1 MSGFFIERRIFGMVK
16 AFYIRWSFFMVG
28 MMFLALGIALTIRG
42 NLLGIAPW
50 DVFHVGL
57 FMNFGLSIGMWSILS
72 GLLLVLGTSL
82 YSKRWPL
89 IGTWL
94 NMILVGLFT
103 DVFLWLLPAV
113 SHPAVQTVLFISGVG
128 VMGLGVGMYIASNV
142 GAGPRDSLML
152 ILMEKTGWTVKRV
165 RTLLEVVVAIFG
177 WLLGGP
183 IGVGTVIIA
192 LTLGYIVHY
201 TLILSQNWILKLTES
216 PK

>member
-1 MSGFFIERRIFGMVK
+1 
-16 AFYIRWSFFMVG
+16 MVG

-42 NLLGIAPW
+42 NILGIAPW

-103 DVFLWLLPAV
+103 DVFLWLLPVV
-113 SHPAVQTVLFISGVG
+113 SHPTVQIVLFISGVG

-201 TLILSQNWILKLTES
+201 TLILSQNWILKLTEL

>member
-1 MSGFFIERRIFGMVK
+1 
-16 AFYIRWSFFMVG
+16 MVG

-57 FMNFGLSIGMWSILS
+57 FINFGLSIGMWSILS

-113 SHPAVQTVLFISGVG
+113 SHPTVQTVLFISGVG

-201 TLILSQNWILKLTES
+201 TLILSQNWILKLTEL

>member
-1 MSGFFIERRIFGMVK
+1 MSGFFIERRIFDMVK

-42 NLLGIAPW
+42 NILGIAPW

-103 DVFLWLLPAV
+103 DVFLWILPAV
-113 SHPAVQTVLFISGVG
+113 SHPTVQIVLFISGVG

-183 IGVGTVIIA
+183 VGVGTVIIA

-201 TLILSQNWILKLTES
+201 TLILSQNLILKLTEL

>member
-1 MSGFFIERRIFGMVK
+1 MSGFFIERRIFVMVK

-42 NLLGIAPW
+42 NILGIAPW

-103 DVFLWLLPAV
+103 DVFLWLLPVV
-113 SHPAVQTVLFISGVG
+113 SHPTVQIVLFISGVG

-201 TLILSQNWILKLTES
+201 TLILSQNWILKLTEL

>member
-1 MSGFFIERRIFGMVK
+1 
-16 AFYIRWSFFMVG
+16 MVG

-42 NLLGIAPW
+42 NILGIAPW

-113 SHPAVQTVLFISGVG
+113 SHPTVQTVLFISGVG

-201 TLILSQNWILKLTES
+201 TLILSQNWILKLTEL